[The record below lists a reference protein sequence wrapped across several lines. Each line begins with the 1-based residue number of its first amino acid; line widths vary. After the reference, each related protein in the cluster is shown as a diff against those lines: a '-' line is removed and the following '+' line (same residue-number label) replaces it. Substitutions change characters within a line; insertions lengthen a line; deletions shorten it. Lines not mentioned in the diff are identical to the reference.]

1 MSIKLSELIP
11 VFDSLW
17 PPSGADEWD
26 QVGLASGSPDQ
37 EISKVLLCVDPTG
50 SVLQEANQ
58 KSCQLVLSHHPL
70 LLESVDNVLER
81 ELKADILSYAFSN
94 SIALFAAHTNAD
106 IVPGGVSDTLAKRIG
121 FIDSKPLVAASKD
134 SGHGRIGLLASP
146 MTVRELAARINDVL
160 PATRAP
166 IRIAGDINKKV
177 SKVALV
183 AGSGGSFLPD
193 AIAAGADCFITSDLK
208 HHVCLDAIS
217 DQSNEI
223 CLIDISHFAAESLW
237 LEPAAAELGAL
248 VPAIEFV
255 VSELV
260 TDPWA
265 MSIPGRLS

>member
-17 PPSGADEWD
+17 PPAGADEWD

-37 EISKVLLCVDPTG
+37 EISKVLLCVDPTR
-50 SVLQEANQ
+50 SVLQEAKQN
-58 KSCQLVLSHHPL
+58 SCQLVLSHHPIIL
-70 LLESVDNVLER
+70 EGVESVTER
-81 ELKADILSYAFSN
+81 KMKEEILSYATSN

-106 IVPGGVSDTLAKRIG
+106 IVPGGVSDTLAKSIG
-121 FIDSKPLVAASKD
+121 LVDSIPLVETSKD
-134 SGHGRIGLLASP
+134 SGHGRVGWLASP
-146 MTVRELAARINDVL
+146 MTVSDLAASINDVI
-160 PATRAP
+160 PATSAP
-166 IRIAGDINKKV
+166 IRIAGDVNKKV

-193 AIAAGADCFITSDLK
+193 AIAAGAECFITSDLK
-208 HHVCLDAIS
+208 HHVSLDAIS

-237 LEPAAAELGAL
+237 LEPAAAELRKS
-248 VPAIEFV
+248 VPGIEFV

-265 MSIPGRLS
+265 MSIPGKLS